1 MPGAATNPAVILGQ
15 KFEREIREQPAVWK
29 RIATS
34 GAAPRLAAALADAV
48 VFVGSGSSF
57 FAAQIGALAMRRR
70 GYDAHALPATESAA
84 ERKAYRNRTVVAIS
98 QSGASSD
105 VLAALGDLQPR
116 TVVALTN
123 TIDSPLAKL
132 ADLAI
137 DVGAG
142 KEEAIPATKSVTATV
157 AILLRAASM
166 RAGEHAR
173 DPEVLIRTAAVV
185 EEWMNGED
193 VACVT
198 SAAQA
203 IARRRNLL
211 LLGTDYGAFVAREA
225 ALKFKEATYMHA
237 EGFAA
242 GEFRHGS
249 AAMVDAGSAM
259 VAMMDRDGA
268 KVVAQPLHEAG
279 STGALRYVVGSE
291 EIEGGVERLGPIVDD
306 AYNVLSWLF
315 TVHLLALHTA
325 RALGVDSDAPR
336 GLRKAIT
343 NE

>member
-1 MPGAATNPAVILGQ
+1 MQPSTNNLGAT
-15 KFEREIREQPAVWK
+15 FEREIREQPAVWK
-29 RIATS
+29 RIADTD
-34 GAAPRLAAALADAV
+34 AATRLAAALTDAA

-84 ERKAYRNRTVVAIS
+84 ERKAYRDRIVVAIS

-105 VLAALGDLQPR
+105 VLAALRDLQPR

-123 TIDSPLAKL
+123 TIDSPLAK
-132 ADLAI
+132 AANVVI

-157 AILLRAASM
+157 AILLHAASI

-173 DPEVLIRTAAVV
+173 DPDVLVRTSNTV
-185 EEWMNGED
+185 EQWLNGND
-193 VACVT
+193 VARVAQ
-198 SAAQA
+198 AAQA
-203 IARRRNLL
+203 IAKRRDLL
-211 LLGTDYGAFVAREA
+211 FLGTDYGTFVAREA
-225 ALKFKEATYMHA
+225 ALKFKESTYMHA

-249 AAMVDAGSAM
+249 AAMVDEGSAI
-259 VAMMDRDGA
+259 VGMMDRDGA
-268 KVVAQPLHEAG
+268 HVVAQPIEEAG
-279 STGALRYVVGSE
+279 NRGALRFTIGSE
-291 EIEGGVERLGPIVDD
+291 ELTGVERLGPIVDD
-306 AYNVLSWLF
+306 PYNVLSWLV
-315 TVHLLALHTA
+315 TVHLLALYTA
-325 RALGVDSDAPR
+325 RARGVDSDAPR
-336 GLRKAIT
+336 GLRKALT